1 MTQAR
6 LEFRTALLIGLLAFA
21 MLYAFAGWKDFWKH
35 ADGRVATV
43 AREMVQ
49 SGDYLVPRLG
59 GYPRFEK
66 PPLMY
71 WAVAESSRLFGGGRV
86 TEWTATLPSALAG
99 AVAAMMVAAVATRFF
114 GRATGLTATAI
125 LVTSYGFYWWGH
137 IAEME
142 MLFAAMI
149 TLAVGSFIVWAEE
162 QVTTSW
168 QPRRLGWLFATYAF
182 TAAAGLTKGPVGL
195 LIIAMG
201 CISYAVVRRLAG
213 RPIPHLATRWHA
225 LGFAIFLA
233 IALPWPAKVLAQPE
247 AKEVFLR
254 EAFGR
259 LGSSW
264 ARHTGGPFF
273 YFNSL
278 ARLIGPWILAVP
290 LVLWRLY
297 KCWGALRRQQA
308 PAIFLAVWFLL
319 VFGFFTAVHTKQDHY
334 LLPILPAFAMLAA
347 WAASGWRWA
356 NLTARIVAAI
366 AAIGLLAYGGVIA
379 PKANAKRS
387 ARAFANQVRQRVGG
401 QPNALALYFL
411 YDQSPTADLRAAL
424 FFYLGP
430 DIRAI
435 GVPGAQM
442 PRTAA
447 EFAQR
452 LGDAC
457 FVVASAKHWL
467 PSWAGEESALKIL
480 HTGEVDG
487 GVFHLLGRTKP

>member
-1 MTQAR
+1 MTQTR
-6 LEFRTALLIGLLAFA
+6 LEFRTAVLIGLLALA

-35 ADGRVATV
+35 SEGRVATV
-43 AREMVQ
+43 ARGMIE

-71 WAVAESSRLFGGGRV
+71 WAVAEVSRLFGGGRV

-99 AVAAMMVAAVATRFF
+99 ALAAMMVAAVATRFF

-125 LVTSYGFYWWGH
+125 LATSYGFYWWGH

-149 TLAVGSFIVWAEE
+149 TLAVGSFILWAEE
-162 QVTTSW
+162 QVSTSR
-168 QPRRLGWLFATYAF
+168 QSQRLGWLFAAYAF

-201 CISYAVVRRLAG
+201 CVSYAVVRRLAG
-213 RPIPHLATRWHA
+213 WPIAHLATRWHA

-233 IALPWPAKVLAQPE
+233 IALPWPAKVLAQPD

-264 ARHTGGPFF
+264 VRHTGGPFF

-278 ARLIGPWILAVP
+278 ARLVGPWIIAVP
-290 LVLWRLY
+290 LVLWRFY
-297 KCWGALRRQQA
+297 RCWGALRRQQA
-308 PAIFLAVWFLL
+308 AAVFLAAWFLA

-334 LLPILPAFAMLAA
+334 LLPILPAGAMLAA
-347 WAASGWRWA
+347 WGVSGWRWA

-366 AAIGLLAYGGVIA
+366 AAIGLLAYGGVLA
-379 PKANAKRS
+379 PNANLKRS
-387 ARAFANQVRQRVGG
+387 PRAFANEVRQRVGSQTG
-401 QPNALALYFL
+401 ALALYFY

-430 DIRAI
+430 DVRAI
-435 GVPGAQM
+435 GVPASQA
-442 PRTAA
+442 PKTAA
-447 EFAQR
+447 EFAR
-452 LGDAC
+452 RIGDVR
-457 FVVASAKHWL
+457 FVVVSAKHWP
-467 PSWAGEESALKIL
+467 PSWADGESGLKLL

-487 GVFHLLGRTKP
+487 GKFHLLTRTAP

>member
-1 MTQAR
+1 M
-6 LEFRTALLIGLLAFA
+6 ALLIGLLAFA

-35 ADGRVATV
+35 SEGRVATA
-43 AREMVQ
+43 AREMIQ

-59 GYPRFEK
+59 GFPRFEK

-99 AVAAMMVAAVATRFF
+99 ALAAMMVAAVATRFF
-114 GRATGLTATAI
+114 GRATGLTATAV

-137 IAEME
+137 ITEME

-149 TLAVGSFIVWAEE
+149 TLAVGSFILWAEE
-162 QVTTSW
+162 QDSFSPR
-168 QPRRLGWLFATYAF
+168 PRRLWWLCASYAF

-201 CISYAVVRRLAG
+201 CTSYAVVRRLTG

-264 ARHTGGPFF
+264 ARHTGGPFY

-278 ARLIGPWILAVP
+278 VRLTGPWFIAVP

-297 KCWGALRRQQA
+297 KCWGTLRRQQA
-308 PAIFLAVWFLL
+308 AALFLAVWFIA

-334 LLPILPAFAMLAA
+334 LLPILPACAMLTA

-356 NLTARIVAAI
+356 ELTTRVVAAL
-366 AAIGLLAYGGVIA
+366 AAIVWLFNSGVIE
-379 PKANAKRS
+379 PNANAERS
-387 ARAFANQVRQRVGG
+387 SRAFATEARQRAGDS
-401 QPNALALYFL
+401 PTTLALYFI
-411 YDQSPTADLRAAL
+411 YDQSPTADLPAEL
-424 FFYLGP
+424 LFYLGS
-430 DIRAI
+430 DIRII
-435 GVPGAQM
+435 GAAATKAPAT
-442 PRTAA
+442 PA
-447 EFAQR
+447 EFLEL
-452 LGDAC
+452 LGDARLV
-457 FVVASAKHWL
+457 VVAEKHL
-467 PSWAGEESALKIL
+467 HPSKIDKKKL
-480 HTGEVDG
+480 Y
-487 GVFHLLGRTKP
+487 LLGRSAP